1 MAQRYKFSIESKNF
15 PLDISGEPKSGSYNI
30 GPNSGNYLAKS
41 KGVCREMKSEGK
53 LAANSGLTNRN
64 FI

>member
-1 MAQRYKFSIESKNF
+1 MLINYD
-15 PLDISGEPKSGSYNI
+15 LTGKSGSYNI
-30 GPNSGNYLAKS
+30 GPNSVNYLAKS
-41 KGVCREMKSEGK
+41 KGGCREKKSEGK

>member
-1 MAQRYKFSIESKNF
+1 MLINYD
-15 PLDISGEPKSGSYNI
+15 LTGKSGSYNI